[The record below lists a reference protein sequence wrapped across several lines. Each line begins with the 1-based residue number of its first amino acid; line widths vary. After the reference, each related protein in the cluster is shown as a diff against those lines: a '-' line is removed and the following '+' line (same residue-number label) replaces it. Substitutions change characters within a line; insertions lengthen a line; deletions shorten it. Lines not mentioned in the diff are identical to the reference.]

1 MLMKKKFLNRMNLIL
16 RAGILALVGGT
27 MNACFTKYGI
37 PYTPEPDLPV
47 KYGPAPDTTV
57 ICMYGVTPAGEELE
71 IPQEPST
78 EENE

>member
-1 MLMKKKFLNRMNLIL
+1 MKKKFLSRMNIIL

-57 ICMYGVTPAGEELE
+57 ICMYGVTPPSVDEQD
-71 IPQEPST
+71 IPQAPSI